1 MPGPYADNEK
11 CKDFVANL
19 KVMREMRGW
28 SQDRLAGE
36 SHCTVVAMIESFAR
50 SPLEEHGTA
59 FDAAFGL
66 KDMFAAKARAIQGA
80 AFPEAFESF
89 PTHEATADDLY
100 IYEHSLIPGLIQ
112 TERYARAMF
121 GTLPNVTSDEVE
133 RLVAA
138 RMARQDVLFREDRRH
153 PRLWALVD
161 EGALRRPVASAEV
174 MGEQCLHAL
183 ELSRMPNVSL
193 AVVPYAAGGHIG
205 LSGACTIVE
214 VGGQA
219 RIVNLD
225 DLADGRVSEDPAI
238 VRRVALRFRSLQHE
252 ALSRG
257 DSRDMIARVAEELWN
272 ATAPNG
278 ARAHTAVPTAGSA

>member
-19 KVMREMRGW
+19 KAMREMRAW

-50 SPLEEHGTA
+50 SPLEEHGAA

-66 KDMFAAKARAIQGA
+66 VDVFAAKARAIQGE

-257 DSRDMIARVAEELWN
+257 DSRDMIVRVAEELWN

-278 ARAHTAVPTAGSA
+278 ARALTAVPTAGSA